1 MSSKISAVILAGGF
15 GTRMGGEDKGLVL
28 LRGKP
33 LIQYSLDKVPV
44 NLVNVYISANRN
56 IKKYESFGF
65 EVIQD
70 QGEQGI
76 GPLGGIYAALEKSC
90 SEHLVVLPCDTPF
103 LPKDIVNKLLCPLLN
118 EDYDCTVACTED
130 LNGLR
135 RYHPT
140 CMAIKIKQKE
150 ILKKY
155 LFGGGRKIMPW
166 VKSQKYY
173 NILFTREHDFANLN
187 TYKELKN
194 LE

>member
-15 GTRMGGEDKGLVL
+15 GKRMGGEDKGLVL
-28 LRGKP
+28 FRGKP
-33 LIQYSLDKVPV
+33 LIRYSLDKVPV
-44 NLVNVYISANRN
+44 NFENVYISANRN

-70 QGEQGI
+70 QGEQGL
-76 GPLGGIYAALEKSC
+76 GPLGGVYTALEKSC
-90 SEHLVVLPCDTPF
+90 AKYLVVLPCDTPF
-103 LPKDIVNKLLCPLLN
+103 LPKNIVNELLHPLLT
-118 EDYDCTVACTED
+118 EDYDCTVACTENF
-130 LNGLR
+130 NGLR

-150 ILKKY
+150 VLKKY

-166 VKSQKYY
+166 VESQNFYH
-173 NILFTREHDFANLN
+173 ILFNRELDFANLN
-187 TYKELKN
+187 TYEELKN